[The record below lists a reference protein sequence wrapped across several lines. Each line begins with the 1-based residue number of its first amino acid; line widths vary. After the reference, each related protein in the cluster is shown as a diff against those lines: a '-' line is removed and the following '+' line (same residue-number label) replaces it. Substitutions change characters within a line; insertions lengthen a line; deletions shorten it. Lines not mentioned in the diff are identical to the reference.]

1 MKKNNVP
8 GRDFIQIIA
17 VFLLGFT
24 SAFVQADCGDHR
36 GLLLPDN
43 ADMLLYSG
51 YYVGGDGCF
60 YDPQTVDVK
69 DVPPALGASGDNG
82 KRIYFVNGANGM
94 ANREPYFL
102 KLLAQKR
109 DIPAIGVFNSQTSN
123 ILLPP
128 KTNAGGSAVKTLKK
142 LMLDGMGRKEGVLIR
157 AGSAGS
163 TVVMQAFI
171 KAKAQWRL
179 FHVVDAFAPIAMSR
193 VKIETFGGIG
203 LVYPDGPKYVHY
215 ANENDINAQQKGVL
229 NPWVW
234 PGKGAVIVVFN
245 DQLYPPLESA
255 FDNVDPDILSYHGFG
270 VYNNNQADFDL
281 IYKKYSPLILP
292 YKKIRLSSVSS

>member
-1 MKKNNVP
+1 MRNLFRNNYV
-8 GRDFIQIIA
+8 QIMGA
-17 VFLLGFT
+17 LFLGFA
-24 SAFVQADCGDHR
+24 SAFVQASCGDHR
-36 GLLLPDN
+36 GLHLPDN
-43 ADMLLYSG
+43 ADMLFYSG

-60 YDPQTVDVK
+60 YDPMSVDVK

-109 DIPAIGVFNSQTSN
+109 DIPAIGVFNAQVSN
-123 ILLPP
+123 NLFPP
-128 KTNAGGSAVKTLKK
+128 KTDTGGSAVKTLKN
-142 LMLDGMGRKEGVLIR
+142 LMLDGMSRKEGVLIR

-171 KAKAQWRL
+171 KARAEWNL

-203 LVYPDGPKYVHY
+203 LVYPDGPQYTHY
-215 ANENDINAQQKGVL
+215 ANENDINAKEKGVL
-229 NPWVW
+229 NPWIW

-270 VYNNNQADFDL
+270 VYNNNQADFEL
-281 IYKKYSPLILP
+281 IYKNSPLILP
-292 YKKIRLSSVSS
+292 YKKIQLSGVSP

>member
-1 MKKNNVP
+1 MKVKKLLRSNCVRIV
-8 GRDFIQIIA
+8 G
-17 VFLLGFT
+17 VFFLGLASVF
-24 SAFVQADCGDHR
+24 AQASCGDHR
-36 GLLLPDN
+36 GLILPDN
-43 ADMLLYSG
+43 ADMTFYSG

-69 DVPPALGASGDNG
+69 DVPPALGVSGDNG

-109 DIPAIGVFNSQTSN
+109 DIPAIGVFNAQTSN
-123 ILLPP
+123 DLFPP
-128 KTNAGGSAVKTLKK
+128 KTDAGGSAVKTLKK

-171 KAKAQWRL
+171 NAQTQWHL
-179 FHVVDAFAPIAMSR
+179 FHVIDAFAPIAMSR

-203 LVYPDGPKYVHY
+203 IVYPDGPKYVHY
-215 ANENDINAQQKGVL
+215 ANKNDINAQQKGVL
-229 NPWVW
+229 NPLTW
-234 PGKGAVIVVFN
+234 PGKGAVIVVFD

-255 FDNVDPDILSYHGFG
+255 FSSVDPDVLSYHGFG
-270 VYNNNQADFDL
+270 VYNNNQVDFEL
-281 IYKKYSPLILP
+281 AYKNSPLILP
-292 YKKIRLSSVSS
+292 FKKVQLSSLL